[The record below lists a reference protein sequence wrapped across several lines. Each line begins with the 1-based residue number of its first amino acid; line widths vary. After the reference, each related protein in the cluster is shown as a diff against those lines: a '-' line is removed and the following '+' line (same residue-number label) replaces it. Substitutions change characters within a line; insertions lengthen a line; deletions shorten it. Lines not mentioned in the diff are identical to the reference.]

1 VWWGQQG
8 AAQALFSSTLA
19 IWRSKGAFAAYVA
32 AWILLL
38 AVTGLGM
45 GLLLQALGLASLIGA
60 LAMPLGLTLSVVF
73 YASLYFMFVQ
83 TFGAGDD
90 MGSRTDEDAPDEVSP
105 PA

>member
-1 VWWGQQG
+1 
-8 AAQALFSSTLA
+8 
-19 IWRSKGAFAAYVA
+19 
-32 AWILLL
+32 
-38 AVTGLGM
+38 
-45 GLLLQALGLASLIGA
+45 
-60 LAMPLGLTLSVVF
+60 MPLGLTLSVVF

>member
-1 VWWGQQG
+1 MGCSGDVQGFHRYILGAPAIFIGLSRWGRNPV
-8 AAQALFSSTLA
+8 FD
-19 IWRSKGAFAAYVA
+19 R
-32 AWILLL
+32 AWTILSLLL
-38 AVTGLGM
+38 M
-45 GLLLQALGLASLIGA
+45 GA

-90 MGSRTDEDAPDEVSP
+90 KGSRTDEDAPDEISP